1 MKIEVV
7 VHPNSKN
14 PRVEKDLIGMI
25 HVYVTAPP
33 LEGKA
38 NKAVVVSLS
47 KFLKV
52 KKSGI
57 ILIKGEKSRNKVFEI
72 F

>member
-1 MKIEVV
+1 MILELINKDIMNYE
-7 VHPNSKN
+7 NRSGGSSKFKESTS
-14 PRVEKDLIGMI
+14 RKG
-25 HVYVTAPP
+25 

-38 NKAVVVSLS
+38 NKAVIESLA

-57 ILIKGEKSRNKVFEI
+57 ILIRGEKSKNKVFEI
-72 F
+72 FY

>member
-57 ILIKGEKSRNKVFEI
+57 ILIKGEKSRNKVFKV